1 MQRLLDTIN
10 KNFSLQ
16 TDIDPAKPKNKK
28 NENEEKKDRVPGR
41 DSQYRKLKAFIDNT
55 AKSGKG
61 DSLYICGPPGTGK
74 SLTLTTLAKNLP
86 TKKYKPIYIN
96 CMQFN
101 QPIKIYTEIYRKL
114 ENLVSTKKGVNE
126 SLDLIESKYFYD
138 FDNKEEEEEE
148 GMEKHSDKN
157 ENEKKTIIL
166 ILDEIDILI
175 EKFSNILYRIFEWP
189 TKDSSKLILF
199 GIANDLGLVQKSL
212 PRFAKI
218 GMEIEVLHFKP
229 YTEEEILKIFHHRI
243 DLVFKE
249 YKLKEGDQKDRL
261 FEPETLEMIS
271 KQLSV
276 NGCDIRKAFDVI
288 RRLVTLKFEKYI
300 ENADS
305 NDSLDEDPDEVFEF
319 QSPGEYFFSMDLV
332 QDVLAEF
339 FECKIVSNMKSL
351 PLQAQI
357 ILFSSFLPVLNYETL
372 YKSYKSQ
379 CSIIN
384 FPLMEKADFG
394 LSIDSIISNGLMK
407 IESGKKIALLF
418 SKEQLISAFKSS
430 IIFDPLLEELNN
442 L

>member
-16 TDIDPAKPKNKK
+16 TDIDPTKPKNKK
-28 NENEEKKDRVPGR
+28 NENEKKKDIVPGR
-41 DSQYRKLKAFIDNT
+41 EIQYRKLKKFIGST
-55 AKSGKG
+55 VESGKG

-86 TKKYKPIYIN
+86 TKQFKPIYIN

-101 QPIKIYTEIYRKL
+101 QPIKIYIEIYRKL

-126 SLDLIESKYFYD
+126 ALDLIESNYFYD
-138 FDNKEEEEEE
+138 FDNEEE
-148 GMEKHSDKN
+148 MEKHLDKNKN
-157 ENEKKTIIL
+157 ENKKTIIL

-189 TKDSSKLILF
+189 TKDSSNLILF

-249 YKLKEGDQKDRL
+249 NKLKEEDQRKRL

-305 NDSLDEDPDEVFEF
+305 NDSLDEDPDEVFQF
-319 QSPGEYFFSMDLV
+319 QSGEYFFSMDLV

-418 SKEQLISAFKSS
+418 SKEQLISAFESS

>member
-10 KNFSLQ
+10 KKFSLQ

-28 NENEEKKDRVPGR
+28 NENEEKNKVPGR
-41 DSQYRKLKAFIDNT
+41 DSQYRKLKTFIDKT

-74 SLTLTTLAKNLP
+74 SLTLTTLSKNLS

-101 QPIKIYTEIYRKL
+101 QPIKIYIEIYRKL

-138 FDNKEEEEEE
+138 FDNKEEE

-157 ENEKKTIIL
+157 ENEKKTMWVKYREY
-166 ILDEIDILI
+166 EIDILI

-249 YKLKEGDQKDRL
+249 YKLKEEDQKEQL

-305 NDSLDEDPDEVFEF
+305 NDSLDEDPDEVIEF
-319 QSPGEYFFSMDLV
+319 KSPGEYFFSMDLV